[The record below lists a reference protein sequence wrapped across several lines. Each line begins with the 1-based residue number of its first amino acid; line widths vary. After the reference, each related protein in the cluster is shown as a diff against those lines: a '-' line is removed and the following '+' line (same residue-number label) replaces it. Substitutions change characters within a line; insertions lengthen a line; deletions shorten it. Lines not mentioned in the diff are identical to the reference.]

1 MVSPTTW
8 IEIDGAA
15 FCHNYLSLKELFAP
29 TQIVVVMKS
38 DAYGLGLA
46 TMLPVLKQVNISW
59 IALNDVQEALDA
71 RQYGYNDRIIVLGP
85 VLAEHLALIRDGDI
99 QVAVAN
105 HAVLAA
111 WLALDES
118 VAPDIHLKVDTGM
131 NRQGFYPAEVEKI
144 MITRQAGGRC
154 HKVLGVMSH
163 TSNAVV
169 DGCPYQSLRQQRQRF
184 IELQNLLQ
192 RFPLEPIYHMSASHS
207 ALVDSTTHFDAV
219 RLGLVLFGS
228 LPYPWTFDAMTAPY
242 KVVVRQLKGVL
253 SWFAR
258 VVQIKVLKQGSRVGY
273 EGTYISLE
281 DETMALVG
289 VGYFHGYHLSAQASG
304 YMMAHGFAYPVIG
317 KVSMSITAL
326 KVPKGAPELREGDC
340 VTLVGACLDHPPTTL
355 TLAEFIQASGRSPN
369 EVLTSLHSSIPRRV
383 V

>member
-15 FCHNYLSLKELFAP
+15 FCHNYLSLKELVAP

-46 TMLPVLKQVNISW
+46 MMVPVLKQARISW

-71 RQYGYNDRIIVLGP
+71 RQYGYNYRIIVLGP
-85 VLAEHLALIRDGDI
+85 VLAEHLAMIRDGDI
-99 QVAVAN
+99 QVAVSN
-105 HAVLAA
+105 QAVLSA

-131 NRQGFYPAEVEKI
+131 GRQGFYPAEVENI
-144 MITRQAGGRC
+144 MATLQACGRC
-154 HKVLGVMSH
+154 HKVVGVMSH

-169 DGCPYQSLRQQRQRF
+169 AGCPYQSLRQQRQRF
-184 IELQNLLQ
+184 IELKTKLQ
-192 RFPLEPIYHMSASHS
+192 RFPLEPIYHMSASHG
-207 ALVDSTTHFDAV
+207 ALVDVTTHFDAV
-219 RLGLVLFGS
+219 RLGLSLFGG
-228 LPYPWTFDAMTAPY
+228 LPYPWTFEAMSAPY

-253 SWFAR
+253 RWFAR
-258 VVQIKVLKQGSRVGY
+258 VVQTKVLQPGARVGY
-273 EGTYISLE
+273 EGTYTSVE

-289 VGYFHGYHLSAQASG
+289 VGYFHGYHLPAQASG

-326 KVPKGAPELREGDC
+326 KVPQGAPVLREGDC
-340 VTLVGACLDHPPTTL
+340 VTLVGADLDHPMKTL
-355 TLAEFIQASGRSPN
+355 TLNEFSQAAGRNPN
-369 EVLTSLHSSIPRRV
+369 EVLTSLHPSIPRRV